1 MDSAKNDPHSFQRSA
16 ATYQMYT
23 RWRSLPGITSGR
35 KTKPKARERRA
46 GAEGMMMESLPA
58 PELIAIV
65 LCVAL
70 WAALRKTH
78 GS

>member
-1 MDSAKNDPHSFQRSA
+1 
-16 ATYQMYT
+16 
-23 RWRSLPGITSGR
+23 
-35 KTKPKARERRA
+35 
-46 GAEGMMMESLPA
+46 MMMESLPA

>member
-1 MDSAKNDPHSFQRSA
+1 MDSAKNDPIRSNAQPRPIKCTLAGDRFQALQAAGRRS
-16 ATYQMYT
+16 
-23 RWRSLPGITSGR
+23 RRRGNGGR
-35 KTKPKARERRA
+35 ALK
-46 GAEGMMMESLPA
+46 GMMMESLPA
-58 PELIAIV
+58 PVLIAIV